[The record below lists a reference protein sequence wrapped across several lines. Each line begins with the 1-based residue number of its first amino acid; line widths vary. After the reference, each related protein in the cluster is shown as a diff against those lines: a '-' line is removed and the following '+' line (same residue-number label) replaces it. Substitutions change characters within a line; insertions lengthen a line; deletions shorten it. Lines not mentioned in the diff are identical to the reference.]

1 MPANNGKI
9 IGIDLG
15 TTNSVLGVIQ
25 DGVPILLNIQG
36 TRLLPSVVG
45 ISLQNDLLV
54 GTPARNQWVVAPDRT
69 IRSIKRKMGKDE
81 TVEMAGKRYTPQ
93 EISAFILRE
102 IKQAAEAA
110 LGGDLSGAVQRAV
123 ITVPAYFNE
132 VQRQATIEAG
142 AIAGLQVERIINE
155 PTAAALAYGYGVDPD
170 EHLRVLVYDLGGG
183 TFDVS
188 VIEMNFGV
196 VDVLSTAG
204 DNFLGGDDFDERL
217 AALIADEFQEEHQI
231 DLRQQHQA
239 WARLLREAEEA
250 KIRLSAE
257 PFTNMTLE
265 YITQDSKGNP
275 LHIRREVTREEFVET
290 IEDMLERTIT
300 CIDQALKDAKLKASD
315 INRVLLVGGSTRIP
329 AVWEL
334 VATRMEQDPH
344 IEIDPDAAVA
354 LGAAVQAGIIAGE
367 EIDAILV
374 DVTPM
379 SLGIETAHIGMTGR
393 LDTDHFSPLIHRNST
408 IPIEKSEIFSTL
420 YPGQDSIHIKVYQ
433 GESQIASR
441 NVLLGDFMVEEVKAN
456 RSDGLADVT
465 VNFKLDINGILDV
478 TVTER
483 GSGKQITERLRA
495 ERQRLTPEQIAESQ
509 AKLDLYSEDNEEE
522 DGEVAVIDGEIA
534 IADLEFDE
542 ATMALLDRARN
553 VLETPG
559 LDADLA
565 DQLVEAVDNLYTA
578 AQTGDEETM
587 QEANDELIDLLF
599 AAEE

>member
-1 MPANNGKI
+1 MAVNNEKI

-25 DGVPILLNIQG
+25 NGAPVLLPIG
-36 TRLLPSVVG
+36 EVRLLPSIVG
-45 ISLQNDLLV
+45 VSPQNELV
-54 GTPARNQWVVAPDRT
+54 IGTPARNQWVVAPDRT
-69 IRSIKRKMGKDE
+69 VRSIKRKMGKDE

-102 IKQAAEAA
+102 IKQAAEVA
-110 LGGDLSGAVQRAV
+110 LGYPIQRAV

-132 VQRQATIEAG
+132 MQRQATIEAG
-142 AIAGLQVERIINE
+142 VIAGLQVERIINE

-188 VIEMNFGV
+188 VIEMNLGV
-196 VDVLSTAG
+196 VDVLATAG
-204 DNFLGGDDFDERL
+204 DNLLGGDDFDERL
-217 AALIADEFQEEHQI
+217 AGLLADEFQAAHKI

-257 PFTNMTLE
+257 PFTNITLE
-265 YITQDSKGNP
+265 YIAQDARGNA
-275 LHIRREVTREEFVET
+275 LHIRREVSRMEFVAA
-290 IEDMLERTIT
+290 IQDLLDRTVT
-300 CIDQALKDAKLKASD
+300 SIDQALSDAKLQASD

-329 AVWEL
+329 AVWDL
-334 VATRMEQDPH
+334 VSDRMEQDPH

-367 EIDAILV
+367 EIDSILV

-379 SLGIETAHIGMTGR
+379 SLGIETARVSMAGR
-393 LDTDHFSPLIHRNST
+393 LEIDHFAPLIHRNST
-408 IPIEKSEIFSTL
+408 IPVERSEIFSTMF
-420 YPGQDSIHIKVYQ
+420 PGQDSIHIKVYQ
-433 GESQIASR
+433 GEHGLASH
-441 NVLLGDFMVEEVKAN
+441 NVLLGDFMVEKVQPN
-456 RSDGLADVT
+456 RDDGLADVT

-483 GSGKQITERLRA
+483 GSGKQVTERLHA
-495 ERQRLTPEQIAESQ
+495 ERQRLTPEQIAASQ
-509 AKLDLYSEDNEEE
+509 ARLDLYGDDASEE
-522 DGEVAVIDGEIA
+522 DEDEETD

-542 ATMALLDRARN
+542 ATIALLDRARN

-559 LDADLA
+559 FDAELA
-565 DQLVEAVDNLYTA
+565 DQIMEAVDGIYTA
-578 AQTGDEETM
+578 AQASDEEQM
-587 QEANDELIDLLF
+587 QMASDALIDLLF
-599 AAEE
+599 EAEE

>member
-1 MPANNGKI
+1 MPANNDKL

-25 DGVPILLNIQG
+25 AGAPVLLNIQG
-36 TRLLPSVVG
+36 ERLLPSVVG
-45 ISLQNDLLV
+45 ISPQGELLV

-69 IRSIKRKMGKDE
+69 VRSIKRKMGKDE
-81 TVEMAGKRYTPQ
+81 TVEMAGKHYTPQ

-110 LGGDLSGAVQRAV
+110 LGGSPSGAIQRAV

-132 VQRQATIEAG
+132 VQRQATMEAG

-188 VIEMNFGV
+188 IIEMNLGV
-196 VDVLSTAG
+196 VDVLATAG

-217 AALIADEFQEEHQI
+217 AALIADEFQAEHDL
-231 DLRQQHQA
+231 DLRQHHQA

-250 KIRLSAE
+250 KIRLSGE
-257 PFTNMTLE
+257 PFTTMTLE
-265 YITQDSKGNP
+265 YIAQDKQGNP
-275 LHIRREVTREEFVET
+275 LHIHREVSRAEFVEA
-290 IEDMLERTIT
+290 IQDLLDRTMT
-300 CIDQALKDAKLKASD
+300 SIDQALKDARLTAGD
-315 INRVLLVGGSTRIP
+315 VNRVLLVGGSTRIP

-334 VATRMEQDPH
+334 VAERMEQDPH

-379 SLGIETAHIGMTGR
+379 SLGIETAHISMSGR
-393 LDTDHFSPLIHRNST
+393 LDIDHFVPLIHRNAT
-408 IPIEKSEIFSTL
+408 IPVEKSEIFSTL
-420 YPGQDSIHIKVYQ
+420 YPGQESIHIKVYQ
-433 GESQIASR
+433 GESPVASQ
-441 NVLLGDFMVEEVKAN
+441 NVLLGDFMVEEVEAN
-456 RSDGLADVT
+456 RPDGLADVT

-483 GSGKQITERLRA
+483 GSGKQVTERLHA
-495 ERQRLTPEQIAESQ
+495 ERQRLSPEQIAESQ
-509 AKLDLYSEDNEEE
+509 AKLDTYSADDVIE
-522 DGEVAVIDGEIA
+522 GEVAV
-534 IADLEFDE
+534 ADLEFDE
-542 ATMALLDRARN
+542 ATIALLDRARN
-553 VLETPG
+553 ILETPG
-559 LDADLA
+559 LDPDLSE
-565 DQLVEAVDNLYTA
+565 QIMEAIDDLYTA
-578 AQTGDEETM
+578 AQAADDDQM
-587 QEANDELIDLLF
+587 QEASDHLIDLLF
-599 AAEE
+599 EAEE

>member
-456 RSDGLADVT
+456 RPDGLADVT